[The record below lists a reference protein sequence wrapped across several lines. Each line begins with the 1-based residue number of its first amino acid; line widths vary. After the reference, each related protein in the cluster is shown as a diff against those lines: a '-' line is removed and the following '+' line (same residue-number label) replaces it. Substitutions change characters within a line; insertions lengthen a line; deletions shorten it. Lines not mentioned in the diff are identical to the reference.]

1 MKELSLNILDI
12 AENSVKAGASL
23 IEIIITERGNS
34 RELVIRDDGCGMS
47 KEMVETVTD
56 PFTTSRTTRPVGMG
70 IPLLKL
76 AAEQTGGHI
85 EISSSQGTDHGTRV
99 CAQFFTDHIDCVPLG
114 DLASTMVTL
123 IQGSPNLDF
132 SLVYD
137 TEEGKKNLDT
147 REMREILGEDVPLDS
162 PSVLMWVAEL
172 IREPFEP
179 ENATE

>member
-1 MKELSLNILDI
+1 
-12 AENSVKAGASL
+12 
-23 IEIIITERGNS
+23 
-34 RELVIRDDGCGMS
+34 
-47 KEMVETVTD
+47 MV
-56 PFTTSRTTRPVGMG
+56 PV
-70 IPLLKL
+70 
-76 AAEQTGGHI
+76 AFR
-85 EISSSQGTDHGTRV
+85 SV

-132 SLVYD
+132 SFVYD
-137 TEEGKKNLDT
+137 TEEGKKSLDT
-147 REMREILGEDVPLDS
+147 REMREILGEEVPLDS

>member
-1 MKELSLNILDI
+1 M
-12 AENSVKAGASL
+12 
-23 IEIIITERGNS
+23 
-34 RELVIRDDGCGMS
+34 C
-47 KEMVETVTD
+47 
-56 PFTTSRTTRPVGMG
+56 
-70 IPLLKL
+70 
-76 AAEQTGGHI
+76 
-85 EISSSQGTDHGTRV
+85 
-99 CAQFFTDHIDCVPLG
+99 
-114 DLASTMVTL
+114 
-123 IQGSPNLDF
+123 LDF

>member
-1 MKELSLNILDI
+1 
-12 AENSVKAGASL
+12 
-23 IEIIITERGNS
+23 
-34 RELVIRDDGCGMS
+34 
-47 KEMVETVTD
+47 
-56 PFTTSRTTRPVGMG
+56 MG

-85 EISSSQGTDHGTRV
+85 EISSTQGADHGTRV
-99 CAQFFTDHIDCVPLG
+99 YAQFFTDHIDCVPLG

-123 IQGSPNLDF
+123 LQGNPGLDF

-137 TEEGKKNLDT
+137 TEEGRKNLDT

-172 IREPFEP
+172 IREPFDSEDTA
-179 ENATE
+179 E